1 MPRITPTLSQPPRL
15 EEVVGRWI
23 AQYGEA
29 VSQTMAAKLLGHDR
43 ATICRL
49 VKAGTL
55 PSTPLKHVLVAPL
68 AEWAYKDYCNSRSAR
83 KRIAL

>member
-1 MPRITPTLSQPPRL
+1 MPRVLPTMSQPPRL
-15 EEVVGRWI
+15 DEVVMRWVN
-23 AQYGEA
+23 QYGEA
-29 VSQTMAAKLLGHDR
+29 ISQTKAAELLGHDR
-43 ATICRL
+43 ATICRM